1 MGIARGVKTTS
12 TVIAHPSL
20 VDLVVNLVVAAGVI
34 AVRITLWVLRLIA
47 AELRFE
53 WQGQCSR
60 RTGLTRNDLRTD
72 AERAHWDRV
81 YAVALSQAHYSNRR

>member
-20 VDLVVNLVVAAGVI
+20 VDLVVNLVVAVGVI

-53 WQGQCSR
+53 WHGH
-60 RTGLTRNDLRTD
+60 TGLTRDDLRTD
-72 AERAHWDRV
+72 AERAHYDRV

>member
-1 MGIARGVKTTS
+1 MGIARCVKTTS

-20 VDLVVNLVVAAGVI
+20 VDLVINLVVAAGVI

-53 WQGQCSR
+53 WHGQCSR
-60 RTGLTRNDLRTD
+60 RTSLTRDDLRTD
-72 AERAHWDRV
+72 AERAHYDRV
-81 YAVALSQAHYSNRR
+81 YATALSQAHYSNHR